1 MRRLR
6 RLTYTCILIS
16 ALVLTACSGPQG
28 PAMSAAQTSAAIQ
41 DLAQAG
47 FDVVASDAWNQLP
60 TGALGVLAGAG
71 LPAATVAG
79 NLPRGHYE
87 YDETAE
93 MWFLTSV
100 SDDLVLDWEFEGSA
114 YRLTIDWDATAPTVY
129 VTDGSGDTYEVPRG
143 AAATFTE
150 DLTTVGASAFTSAW
164 TVNQCDYDEPSAA
177 RLSGWVGD
185 ANARLTLDRL
195 GFTLTDTAALDAV
208 SVEAEATAEAGGDS
222 LSGYI
227 ELSATGQLERDV
239 DCVIVGFEPTT
250 VSVAFGA
257 EVVLL
262 GARHSFDVQATAS
275 DPEYDGDQLTGFG
288 LRGSL
293 RLGGVVAVAF
303 DGALNDAN
311 DNGIPGDELILTFA
325 GDETMTLEE
334 FILQQFGWGP
344 LAVARLLM
352 R

>member
-1 MRRLR
+1 MPRLR
-6 RLTYTCILIS
+6 HLTFTCILIS
-16 ALVLTACSGPQG
+16 ALVLSACSGPQG
-28 PAMSAAQTSAAIQ
+28 PAMSAAETSEAIQ
-41 DLAQAG
+41 DLVQAG
-47 FDVVASDAWNQLP
+47 FDVVGADTWNQLP
-60 TGALGVLAGAG
+60 SDAIGVVAGAG
-71 LPAATVAG
+71 LPSATVAG
-79 NLPRGHYE
+79 SLPRGHYE
-87 YDETAE
+87 YDEVSETWLLMSA
-93 MWFLTSV
+93 
-100 SDDLVLDWEFEGSA
+100 SDDLVLDWEFEDSA

-129 VTDGSGDTYEVPRG
+129 VTDGDGATNEVPRG
-143 AAATFTE
+143 AAATLTE
-150 DLTTVGASAFTSAW
+150 DLTEVGGAALTSAW

-185 ANARLTLDRL
+185 SNARLTLDRL
-195 GFTLTDTAALDAV
+195 GFTISDTATIDTV
-208 SVEAEATAEAGGDS
+208 SVGAEATAEAGGDS

-257 EVVLL
+257 EVLL
-262 GARHSFDVQATAS
+262 SGERHSFDVQATAS

-288 LRGSL
+288 LNGSL

-311 DNGIPGDELILTFA
+311 SNGIPGDELNLTFA

-334 FILQQFGWGP
+334 FLLQQFGWGP
-344 LAVARLLM
+344 LAAARLLL